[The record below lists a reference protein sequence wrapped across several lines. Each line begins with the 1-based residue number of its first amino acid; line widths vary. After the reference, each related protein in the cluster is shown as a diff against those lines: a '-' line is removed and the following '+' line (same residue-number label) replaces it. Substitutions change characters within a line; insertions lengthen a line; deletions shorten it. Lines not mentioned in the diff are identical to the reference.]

1 MTEENKES
9 QEKATY
15 AGLLLKERDPFKAA
29 LALFPNN
36 TNRALW
42 VANHW
47 PNDPEVIEAKAALV
61 QEGGNMSFLPD
72 KAELAR
78 DIWERMQGTT
88 TADGRTI
95 PPTPDDYAKL
105 AKLYADVRGFIEK
118 PQNNQNVTVVVPKA
132 IEVPTHGSNEDWEQ
146 AAAKQQQD
154 LLNVSRSR
162 H

>member
-1 MTEENKES
+1 MSEPIDES
-9 QEKATY
+9 KEKAAY
-15 AGLLLKERDPFKAA
+15 ASLLLKERDPFKAA
-29 LALFPNN
+29 LSLFPNN

-47 PNDPEVIEAKAALV
+47 PNDPEVIEAKTALM
-61 QEGGNMSFLPD
+61 QEGGDMGFLPD

-78 DIWERMQGTT
+78 DIWNRMQGAV

-95 PPTPDDYAKL
+95 PPTADDYAKL

-132 IEVPTHGSNEDWEQ
+132 IEVPTHGTNDEWEL
-146 AAAKQQQD
+146 AAAKQQQE